1 MNRTELAELIRNSEN
16 SGVEFKSDGIRP
28 EKLAEEIVA
37 LLNLRGGHILL
48 GVEDSGSV
56 SGLKRDPRD
65 AEEWVMQ
72 VARDHVQPAI
82 TPSWE
87 TLKWKSMTI
96 VGVISLPENAPDRPY
111 KAKRG
116 SAWITKV
123 RVGTT
128 TRNAT
133 REEEARLYQQVG
145 QLQYGLKPVPGA
157 SIETLDQR
165 RLHDYFFRVLGGDGP
180 GGDDVDEWERLL
192 LNLDLATASS
202 GRTDVTINAMLL
214 FGKNPKQ
221 KLPQSGIRAICYP
234 GEEPDYAAR
243 ADEDLKGPLVPL
255 GGQDGSRLESGLIDQ
270 AWSFVTRNTTTS
282 AHLDGMRRVD
292 EWDYPPEVVREAVC
306 NALVHRDYSIAGTD
320 IMLNIFSDRLEI
332 VSPGGLPNTVTPE
345 GMKSGLRYA
354 RNQTLVNVIR
364 DYGYVEA
371 RGMGIRNKIIPGM
384 KAHNGTEPDLVA
396 EESRFIMRL
405 WRKPS
410 PR

>member
-1 MNRTELAELIRNSEN
+1 MQP
-16 SGVEFKSDGIRP
+16 V
-28 EKLAEEIVA
+28 
-37 LLNLRGGHILL
+37 
-48 GVEDSGSV
+48 
-56 SGLKRDPRD
+56 KR
-65 AEEWVMQ
+65 
-72 VARDHVQPAI
+72 
-82 TPSWE
+82 
-87 TLKWKSMTI
+87 
-96 VGVISLPENAPDRPY
+96 
-111 KAKRG
+111 
-116 SAWITKV
+116 
-123 RVGTT
+123 
-128 TRNAT
+128 
-133 REEEARLYQQVG
+133 EARLYQQVG

-255 GGQDGSRLESGLIDQ
+255 GGQDGSRLEPGLIDQ

-282 AHLDGMRRVD
+282 AHLDGMHRVD